1 MRNNPFE
8 SPKSEVTEVRA
19 PTLPLWARIVRAVSL
34 GLLGYTIYAGGVYFS
49 GRYFGSF
56 ENLPRD
62 IWARGIYAVLTFAG
76 TELFVNS
83 RNRSVVRRF
92 AYSMVTFYFSAI
104 LGGMLLQ
111 VIPESSQFPYKSQVA
126 DDQIRIVLMQ
136 ATLFGCIFLVC
147 ATTLNFWRSRQS
159 AAQPAS
165 HHEQREE
172 Q

>member
-1 MRNNPFE
+1 MMSNPFE
-8 SPKSEVTEVRA
+8 SPKSEVTEVCA
-19 PTLPLWARIVRAVSL
+19 STLPLWARIVRAVSL
-34 GLLGYTIYAGGVYFS
+34 GLLGYAIYAGGVCFS

-62 IWARGIYAVLTFAG
+62 IWARGIYSVLTFAG

-83 RNRSVVRRF
+83 RNRSVMRRL
-92 AYSMVTFYFSAI
+92 AYSMVTFFFSAI

-111 VIPESSQFPYKSQVA
+111 VIPESSLFPNKSQVV
-126 DDQIRIVLMQ
+126 DHQIRIVLMQ
-136 ATLFGCIFLVC
+136 AILFGCIFLVC
-147 ATTLNFWRSRQS
+147 STTLNFWRSHRI

-165 HHEQREE
+165 QHEE